1 MLVFG
6 AFTIWMLVDAIRR
19 DEWLWVIFIFL
30 FPILNA
36 PLYFFLVYR
45 SAAPFV
51 TRGFQLPGTF
61 ERSRIKALEAQI
73 HHLDKP
79 HHHLELGDIYFQ
91 QGKLQKALTCYL
103 RAMERDAVDQDVRA
117 HLGQCLLRLDRA
129 PEAQPLLESVC
140 AENSKH
146 DYGHSLMALAETY
159 TAMGKK
165 EDAI

>member
-1 MLVFG
+1 
-6 AFTIWMLVDAIRR
+6 
-19 DEWLWVIFIFL
+19 IFIFL

-45 SAAPFV
+45 TASPFA

-91 QGKLQKALTCYL
+91 QGKLQKALDCYR
-103 RAMERDAVDQDVRA
+103 RALERDALDQDIRA
-117 HLGQCLLRLDRA
+117 HLGQCLLRLNR
-129 PEAQPLLESVC
+129 PSEARPLLATVC
-140 AENSKH
+140 AENPKH

-159 TAMGKK
+159 TALGQTDTAV
-165 EDAI
+165 ETWRRVLQDNA